1 MTKHSTELSLPR
13 LLIRSALRLGFGI
26 LLLATTLF
34 LSFGSLDR
42 PLAWVDRVP
51 YRLLPGVW

>member
-34 LSFGSLDR
+34 LSPEST
-42 PLAWVDRVP
+42 WTVVE
-51 YRLLPGVW
+51 